1 MLEFNRCRNGQ
12 QVKPFTH
19 ALPLRGN
26 RYQSSSK
33 WLFCFWASD
42 SGHALVKQQVGDGA
56 PTPNWM
62 PDLYASRTPHVS
74 KHPSRGGAEGKR
86 TRYAI
91 WLGGSS
97 RITRATG
104 RITKSRGAALAGIVM
119 PVRAVRTFP
128 SYSFNG
134 VGGSLGENPICR
146 Y

>member
-1 MLEFNRCRNGQ
+1 MISPVVVVVNKL
-12 QVKPFTH
+12 KPFTH
-19 ALPLRGN
+19 ALPHSLRDY
-26 RYQSSSK
+26 YQSSSK
-33 WLFCFWASD
+33 WLFLCLRANCCTL
-42 SGHALVKQQVGDGA
+42 HLLGDA
-56 PTPNWM
+56 TRN
-62 PDLYASRTPHVS
+62 RTPHVS

-86 TRYAI
+86 TRYVVR
-91 WLGGSS
+91 LGGSS

>member
-1 MLEFNRCRNGQ
+1 MISPVAVVRNKS
-12 QVKPFTH
+12 KPFKP
-19 ALPLRGN
+19 ASLPNSPGVRQGFWV
-26 RYQSSSK
+26 K
-33 WLFCFWASD
+33 WLFLCLRANCCTL
-42 SGHALVKQQVGDGA
+42 HLLGDA
-56 PTPNWM
+56 TRN
-62 PDLYASRTPHVS
+62 RTPHVS

-97 RITRATG
+97 RIIRATG

>member
-1 MLEFNRCRNGQ
+1 MISPVAVVGNKLSHLLML
-12 QVKPFTH
+12 
-19 ALPLRGN
+19 LPPSIEGATTG
-26 RYQSSSK
+26 SSSK
-33 WLFCFWASD
+33 WLFLLS
-42 SGHALVKQQVGDGA
+42 LR
-56 PTPNWM
+56 N
-62 PDLYASRTPHVS
+62 RTPHVS

-86 TRYAI
+86 TRYVVR
-91 WLGGSS
+91 LGGSS